1 MMHWLLKTIQKGKCL
16 HYLLLKKIQFFF
28 DEFLLKEKYVTIV
41 IKLDKQTYIVYLL
54 TIFLIINEI
63 YIF

>member
-1 MMHWLLKTIQKGKCL
+1 MMHWLLKTIQKGKCS
-16 HYLLLKKIQFFF
+16 LLLKKIQFFF

-41 IKLDKQTYIVYLL
+41 TKLDKQTYIVYLL